1 MKVSILG
8 PSNMKKFSKLTGK
21 SFEEWNKIAKDIG
34 KTLAESGCEVV
45 LLYDY
50 ITIRKVI
57 GDEYKKNGGKLT
69 MLWTDKDKYWQTKR
83 ALPLLKYA
91 DKKIK
96 KKDWTDTLF
105 SLVSDSDVVLVCG
118 LSTGVFVELGFM
130 KFSLREGK
138 QYVKK
143 IIGIKELLRGN
154 RFPPEIDH
162 DLKKITEYVSY
173 KDLGK
178 VLKRIR

>member
-1 MKVSILG
+1 MR
-8 PSNMKKFSKLTGK
+8 KFSKLTGK
-21 SFEEWNKIAKDIG
+21 SASEWHKIAKSIG
-34 KTLAESGCEVV
+34 KILADAGCEVV

-50 ITIRKVI
+50 ITIRQVI
-57 GDEYKKNGGKLT
+57 GEEYKKHGGKLT
-69 MLWTDKDKYWQTKR
+69 MLWTDKDEYWQTKK

-96 KKDWTDTLF
+96 KKNWTDTLF
-105 SLVSDSDVVLVCG
+105 SLVSDVDVVLVCG

-143 IIGIKELLRGN
+143 IIGIKELLRDKK
-154 RFPPEIDH
+154 FPPEIDQ

-178 VLKRIR
+178 VLNRIR